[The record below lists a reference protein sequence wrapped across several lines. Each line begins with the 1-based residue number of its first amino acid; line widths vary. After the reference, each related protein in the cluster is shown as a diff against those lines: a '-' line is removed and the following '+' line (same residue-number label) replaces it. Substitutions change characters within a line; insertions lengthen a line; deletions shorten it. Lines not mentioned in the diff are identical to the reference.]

1 MAKKKT
7 DEYLQYAQECAR
19 WALEA
24 KDEQDKQV
32 FLDMAKAWTV
42 AALAPQNPKPPTRS
56 GDGSETRPQ
65 PHS

>member
-1 MAKKKT
+1 MAKKT

-24 KDEQDKQV
+24 KNEQDKQV

-42 AALAPQNPKPPTRS
+42 AALARQHAKPSMRS
-56 GDGSETRPQ
+56 DDGDGARPQ

>member
-1 MAKKKT
+1 MAKKT
-7 DEYLQYAQECAR
+7 DEYLQYARECAR

-24 KDEQDKQV
+24 KNEQDKQA

-42 AALAPQNPKPPTRS
+42 AALARQHPEPRTRS
-56 GDGSETRPQ
+56 DDGRGARPQ